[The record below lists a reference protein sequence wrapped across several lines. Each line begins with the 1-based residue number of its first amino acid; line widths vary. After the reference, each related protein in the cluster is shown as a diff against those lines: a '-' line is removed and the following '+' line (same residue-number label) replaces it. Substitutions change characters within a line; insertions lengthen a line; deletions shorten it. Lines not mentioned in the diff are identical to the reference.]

1 MSDLLL
7 AIVTAITNLLG
18 PAAGPLTG
26 GLPIVA
32 LLTLIALGSALLPA
46 AARADHTQGGG
57 HRG

>member
-32 LLTLIALGSALLPA
+32 LLILIALGSALLPA
-46 AARADHTQGGG
+46 AARADRTQGGG